1 MKGHRFL
8 FFWWQI
14 VVFADLFTEKSDF
27 VQVFKRHINHGPR
40 IHFHKTSW
48 KTIKNCVRYKGSKF
62 GDRKAPLQ
70 LFETF
75 ETFDLTSFVTKN
87 PKMMTYFDASVM
99 TYALKSS
106 MLTYPIMVYATI
118 LTWRG
123 FSKPAGS
130 QILTCQSRPPWKNLH
145 RHLLLGPAFSS
156 DIAGDGPSAGGR
168 LQRNRT
174 ADPLLNVSSSTAV
187 PQVNPPAS
195 SIAVHQVNP
204 PASPIVSTPEAPTE
218 REIPEEVPAIH
229 TLANDPRSSSDDV
242 PRPTN
247 DTRLIDMHPD
257 QYVYLQEAN
266 ETLRFIPERVVKPVR
281 GVFNQLMRSVV
292 NNPQDLLRWKKFFL
306 LPMVLF
312 CLPGKEINSEQ
323 ASRDRI
329 KEIRRRVEL
338 VQRDDWNQFTFGFL
352 SK

>member
-8 FFWWQI
+8 LFWWQI

-75 ETFDLTSFVTKN
+75 ETFDLTSFVTKT

-130 QILTCQSRPPWKNLH
+130 QILTCQSRPSWKNFH

-204 PASPIVSTPEAPTE
+204 PASPIVSTPEAPTQH
-218 REIPEEVPAIH
+218 RMV
-229 TLANDPRSSSDDV
+229 
-242 PRPTN
+242 
-247 DTRLIDMHPD
+247 M
-257 QYVYLQEAN
+257 
-266 ETLRFIPERVVKPVR
+266 RF
-281 GVFNQLMRSVV
+281 
-292 NNPQDLLRWKKFFL
+292 
-306 LPMVLF
+306 LF
-312 CLPGKEINSEQ
+312 CLSCV
-323 ASRDRI
+323 SW
-329 KEIRRRVEL
+329 L
-338 VQRDDWNQFTFGFL
+338 Y
-352 SK
+352 